1 MKRLLAWAAAIV
13 LLLAVGAGVAGW
25 LAWQRLQEPFKG
37 YAGPQ
42 RRLVIPEGTTAR
54 RILAILEEEGVIA
67 DSRLAGLYLLHVL
80 DDPPLQAGEYRFEG
94 ELTTPQALDRLVRG
108 QVVRHA
114 VTVVEGRTLEQ
125 TAETLAA
132 AGLASRQALLAAMRR
147 TDPIRDLDPEAQD
160 LEGYLFPDTY
170 HFTRDT
176 DAETIVTTMVRTFR
190 QRLNEEVLPRQTQE
204 PAPPLRELV
213 TLASLVESEAAVDGE
228 RPTIAAVYRNRLD
241 RGMALYADPTVIFAL
256 RRAGRWDG
264 NLTRDDLRFD
274 SPYNTYRYAGLPP
287 GPICSPGL
295 ASLRAAA
302 RPEAVPYLYFVS
314 RNDGTHVFAETLA
327 EHNRNVA
334 RWQKEYWRSRWAEE
348 RRNAPEPDSSN

>member
-1 MKRLLAWAAAIV
+1 MRRLVAWTAVIV
-13 LLLAVGAGVAGW
+13 LLLAAAAGVAGW

-37 YAGPQ
+37 YSGPQ
-42 RRLVIPEGTTAR
+42 RRLVIAEGASAR
-54 RILAILEEEGVIA
+54 QILATLEQEGVIA
-67 DSRLAGLYLLHVL
+67 DGRLARLYLIHVL
-80 DDPPLQAGEYRFEG
+80 DDPPLQAGEYRFAG

-108 QVVRHA
+108 EVVRHA

-125 TAETLAA
+125 TAQTLAA
-132 AGLASRQALLAAMRR
+132 AGLASRESLLAAMRR
-147 TDPIRDLDPEAQD
+147 AGPIRDLDPQARD

-176 DAETIVTTMVRTFR
+176 DATTIVATMVRTFR
-190 QRLNEEVLPRQTQE
+190 RRLADEVLPRVAGE

-241 RGMALYADPTVIFAL
+241 LGMALYADPTVIFAL

-264 NLTRDDLRFD
+264 DLTRQDLRFD

-295 ASLRAAA
+295 ASLQAAA
-302 RPEAVPYLYFVS
+302 HPAAVPYLYFVS
-314 RNDGTHVFAETLA
+314 RNDGTHAFAETLA

-334 RWQKEYWRSRWAEE
+334 RWQKEYWRRRRSAAE
-348 RRNAPEPDSSN
+348 PGSSN